1 MATDKPRITAY
12 VRQDLFDKF
21 NEFCEQYEV
30 KHSKGIELVLAEYFT
45 GNKPDVTLDPLASMG
60 VSEDRVKALIDNRL
74 EGITPQSNTL
84 CTPNNVI
91 TAEDLDKAIA
101 EGRAKLIASL
111 SDDEKFIEA
120 VASKLAA

>member
-60 VSEDRVKALIDNRL
+60 VSEDRVKALIDKRF
-74 EGITPQSNTL
+74 EGITPLSNTL
-84 CTPNNVI
+84 STPKNVI
-91 TAEDLDKAIA
+91 TTEDLDKAIA
-101 EGRAKLIASL
+101 SL
-111 SDDEKFIEA
+111 GSDEKFIEA
-120 VASKLAA
+120 IASKLPA